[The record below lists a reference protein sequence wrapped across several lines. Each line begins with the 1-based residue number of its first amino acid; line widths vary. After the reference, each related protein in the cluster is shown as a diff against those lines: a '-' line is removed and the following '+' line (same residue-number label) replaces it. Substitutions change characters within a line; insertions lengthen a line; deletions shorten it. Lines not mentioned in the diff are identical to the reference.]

1 MGTEIPHED
10 SAYYEKITFELNI
23 LVCGNYNERLL
34 LKDLED
40 IQEEDGEYIKEG
52 KHKVVHELKYFFFEK
67 SKTIGKKTFKFIEDS
82 IQKKKKYN
90 NLILFYS
97 GLYDYSYENL
107 LEYYDKEVSPSYY
120 PGILIIAKQN
130 ENIQLPPLKRLNK
143 GLIKESNEDDIIDI
157 LINIIQFSAYYNQ
170 LGDEIGFPKK
180 FNDKMLLEK
189 DNYLMTKY
197 LFTINIL
204 LCGRPGAGK
213 STLINRIL
221 GKERSYNKKGG
232 GTVTTKIIKYIHE
245 KYPLVLYDSPGI
257 ENNEFVERIKKL
269 IDDKKSILENEKN
282 TIHCIF
288 YVLNKNSERG
298 FLEGEYKFI
307 ADLIKLGMDVFI
319 ITTHAETEANSEEY
333 IESTKIQILQNS
345 QDNQIIENLK
355 DYIYPVELKNEKN
368 YERFGMKKL
377 FNSIY
382 KKYEREKISFEIN
395 QRNIKKIHSK
405 FIKDILTKENL
416 KKNLSALSTRIKAN
430 FKLLAA
436 TLGKDISV
444 ETTMLSNSVIKIISN
459 IYNHKITVEQSL
471 DIIKSYGYT
480 NEIESQDNFIR
491 KIEKGFASFFYFN
504 GPSSKQVD
512 YIANKLIDKYN
523 KEIDNDLNF
532 YKFLNDYRIEI
543 NNAIDSLNKIDD
555 E

>member
-1 MGTEIPHED
+1 
-10 SAYYEKITFELNI
+10 
-23 LVCGNYNERLL
+23 
-34 LKDLED
+34 
-40 IQEEDGEYIKEG
+40 
-52 KHKVVHELKYFFFEK
+52 
-67 SKTIGKKTFKFIEDS
+67 
-82 IQKKKKYN
+82 
-90 NLILFYS
+90 
-97 GLYDYSYENL
+97 
-107 LEYYDKEVSPSYY
+107 
-120 PGILIIAKQN
+120 
-130 ENIQLPPLKRLNK
+130 
-143 GLIKESNEDDIIDI
+143 
-157 LINIIQFSAYYNQ
+157 
-170 LGDEIGFPKK
+170 
-180 FNDKMLLEK
+180 MLLEK

-257 ENNEFVERIKKL
+257 VDNECVERIKKL

-307 ADLIKLGMDVFI
+307 AELIERGMDVFI

-368 YERFGMKKL
+368 YKRFGMKKL

-459 IYNHKITVEQSL
+459 IYNHKITVDQSL